1 MTNSMMCINIEEK
14 TRQGQ
19 KEFRHMSNKVKKA
32 QNRKKAKDISKSEIM
47 GITMEYIVAAVM
59 AAMCLAVSFYAKDGY
74 NQIGNAKFA
83 AYRAVMSVGFSAFVA
98 VGAVWLSVWLSERG
112 REQKPLTADFLKCM
126 KERLSVTDFCVFA
139 YLLFST
145 VSVIS
150 GGFYEDALW
159 GSFGW
164 NMGWMSQFS
173 FLFIYLAVSRFGRH
187 YHSVLKVFCGS
198 ALIVF
203 LIAVLHRMLI
213 DPIGYYEGLQGYQVA
228 QFLSTMGQATWYAS
242 FLAIALPVGVA
253 AFLFAKKPLW
263 RILGGI
269 YTAVG
274 FASLVTQNSDSAYF
288 ALAGFM
294 LVFFLMCTKRR
305 ETLNRFVEVCTLF
318 FAVGK
323 VMYFL
328 MQIHPNPDLEYDFIT
343 ALILEGTVTWILL
356 GLCLLLCIFLYGR
369 RNRPYPAV
377 RMQRVGRLAVFM
389 AAAAVVIMAG
399 LIVLQ
404 SRNAL
409 SGGLGEAL
417 SAVSYFN
424 WNDAWGNGRG
434 RIWSFAVKVFV
445 GESFLHKLFGV
456 GPDCFSSYLAAVHG
470 EEVYLLWGDKIL
482 TNAHNE
488 WLTALINTGIFGALS
503 YIGIFITA
511 VRRYLRAGQQ
521 DYLLVGAAASAVSYM
536 AFNFFCYQQVC
547 CTPFVFLLLGVGEY
561 VLREKREQA
570 G

>member
-1 MTNSMMCINIEEK
+1 
-14 TRQGQ
+14 
-19 KEFRHMSNKVKKA
+19 MSNKVKKA
-32 QNRKKAKDISKSEIM
+32 QNRKNAARVSDQGILEIL
-47 GITMEYIVAAVM
+47 MEYITATIM
-59 AAMCLAVSFYAKDGY
+59 AAMCVAIAFYAKDGY

-83 AYRAVMSVGFSAFVA
+83 AYRMVMIGGFSVFLV
-98 VGAVWLSVWLSERG
+98 VGVVWLLVGLLDRRRG
-112 REQKPLTADFLKCM
+112 QEPFMAGFLKGL
-126 KERLSVTDFCVFA
+126 KEGLSTTDFCVLA

-145 VSVIS
+145 ISVIS

-164 NMGWMSQFS
+164 NMGWMSQLGFV
-173 FLFIYLAVSRFGRH
+173 LIYLAVSRFGR
-187 YHSVLKVFCGS
+187 YYRGILTAFCGS
-198 ALIVF
+198 ALVVF
-203 LIAVLHRMLI
+203 LIAVLHRMMI
-213 DPIGYYEGLQGYQVA
+213 DPIGFYEGLQGYQMA

-242 FLAIALPVGVA
+242 FLAVALPVGVA
-253 AFLFAKKPLW
+253 AFLFAEKSLW
-263 RILGGI
+263 RICGGI
-269 YTAVG
+269 YTTVG

-294 LVFFLMCTKRR
+294 LVFFLVCTKKR

-323 VMYFL
+323 VMHFL

-343 ALILEGTVTWILL
+343 DLILEGTVTWILL
-356 GLCLLLCIFLYGR
+356 GFCLFLCIFLYGR
-369 RNRPYPAV
+369 RNRPYLAV
-377 RMQRVGRLAVFM
+377 RMQWAGRVAVLMVGAF
-389 AAAAVVIMAG
+389 VIIIVG

-404 SRNAL
+404 TKGIL
-409 SGGLGEAL
+409 SGRLGNVL
-417 SAVSYFN
+417 SEVSYFN

-434 RIWSFAVKVFV
+434 RIWSFAVRVFA
-445 GESFLHKLFGV
+445 GESIMHKLFGV
-456 GPDCFSSYLAAVHG
+456 GPDCFSSYVGAVHG

-503 YIGIFITA
+503 YIGIFVTA
-511 VRRYLRAGQQ
+511 VRRDLRAWQQ
-521 DYLLVGAAASAVSYM
+521 DYILVGAAASAVSYM
-536 AFNFFCYQQVC
+536 AYNFFCYQQVC

-561 VLREKREQA
+561 LLRKNGRRI